1 MLLGRLFT
9 YFHFTDRKKSL
20 MNLEVFQLSSVNF
33 VWSQKIKWH
42 QHSYEA
48 TSYRVIMTLVFFF
61 LFIFD
66 VGLLFENIQLLVLI
80 EVLLRSTSQNTS
92 FHIFKLLPT
101 SLRIWDMSVT
111 RLTFILFFK
120 NQQWQL
126 IGVGDNYMHFHIWKH
141 QY

>member
-33 VWSQKIKWH
+33 VWSPKIKWH

-48 TSYRVIMTLVFFF
+48 TSYRAIMTLVFFF

-66 VGLLFENIQLLVLI
+66 VGLY
-80 EVLLRSTSQNTS
+80 LRTSN
-92 FHIFKLLPT
+92 F
-101 SLRIWDMSVT
+101 
-111 RLTFILFFK
+111 
-120 NQQWQL
+120 
-126 IGVGDNYMHFHIWKH
+126 
-141 QY
+141 